1 MVDAPGWPT
10 ASAASPFI
18 WALLMV
24 SNSDH
29 DTIAMSLLSTLSL
42 NDAPINSSVDTLQC
56 SGDGQIAVV
65 TRSVVY
71 VVTPNFDTKTE
82 SNPGNI
88 EPNSSTGAFTWFRTA
103 VHDVDKAR
111 AWAEHNEGSELW
123 NLHGKQLHGLP
134 AGSTNLEVTLTNNM
148 EVFVWA
154 PVKNPLNGKWIKIQ
168 NITEDQISAYDQENL
183 MLTDDV
189 LRCQTCSIAWSSS
202 NREDDLSSPLDAKSS
217 LLALGSRFGDLNLFY
232 WDSDMHKARHCLTC
246 HVEEAWVT
254 SLAWSQW
261 KPVDAGNSGE
271 HGISCMRPN
280 AEEPYSAFKLPKVIE
295 ADARSITAM
304 TFAVTCGD
312 LQLQLAVA
320 KPGFV
325 QLYRQSG
332 LSDSQTPEGTSLQ
345 TVLLSVARTSL
356 GSTPIATC
364 TGLYYLSE
372 DRLVVILAEGSFNV
386 VADASGM
393 AHLEDDNNK
402 PDRMIGY
409 CDNRVMR
416 RLTEAAEEGPLNQ
429 AEYARIYGVRPI
441 GSGRHI
447 VWTQM
452 VLQPYDLSFRVQA
465 NFRTRVCVAK
475 LWDQETDSNS
485 RIVSLVNAV
494 QQKPKS
500 IAYSS
505 PTALLREVVFETL
518 DSALITLVA
527 PRILPLLA
535 PDWEPATSD
544 ESQVIGPA
552 GTGMPY
558 LFVHRTRMKF
568 SLALFILNRSGLP
581 DELVKMFR
589 AVHDKL
595 LELLAAL
602 NTYNRFDQIIAEDN
616 VGDLGM
622 DMHIFKFVL
631 LYALFV

>member
-1 MVDAPGWPT
+1 MLKDWRTVGLGALEPAWQ
-10 ASAASPFI
+10 AATWSPSGLNNLGGC
-18 WALLMV
+18 LL
-24 SNSDH
+24 
-29 DTIAMSLLSTLSL
+29 
-42 NDAPINSSVDTLQC
+42 
-56 SGDGQIAVV
+56 
-65 TRSVVY
+65 
-71 VVTPNFDTKTE
+71 
-82 SNPGNI
+82 
-88 EPNSSTGAFTWFRTA
+88 
-103 VHDVDKAR
+103 
-111 AWAEHNEGSELW
+111 
-123 NLHGKQLHGLP
+123 
-134 AGSTNLEVTLTNNM
+134 VTLTNNM

-154 PVKNPLNGKWIKIQ
+154 PAKNPLNGKWIKIQ
-168 NITEDQISAYDQENL
+168 NITEDQMTAYDQGNL
-183 MLTDDV
+183 MQTDDV

-217 LLALGSRFGDLNLFY
+217 LLALGSRFGDLNF
-232 WDSDMHKARHCLTC
+232 WDSDMHKARRCLTC
-246 HVEEAWVT
+246 HVGEAWVT

-261 KPVDAGNSGE
+261 KPTDAGNSGKHVRAYLACGLSNGSVSILAIE
-271 HGISCMRPN
+271 YRPD
-280 AEEPYSAFKLPKVIE
+280 AEEPYSAFKLPEVIE

-312 LQLQLAVA
+312 RQLQLAVA

-332 LSDSQTPEGTSLQ
+332 LTDSQTPEGTSLQ
-345 TVLLSVARTSL
+345 TVLLSVAPTSL
-356 GSTPIATC
+356 GSTSIATC
-364 TGLYYLSE
+364 TGLYYLSSE
-372 DRLVVILAEGSFNV
+372 DRLVVVLAEGSFNV

-393 AHLEDDNNK
+393 AHLEEDNDK
-402 PDRMIGY
+402 SDRMIDY

-416 RLTEAAEEGPLNQ
+416 RLTEAAEEGPLGQ

-441 GSGRHI
+441 GSGRHV

-535 PDWEPATSD
+535 PDWEPAASD
-544 ESQVIGPA
+544 ESHVIGPA
-552 GTGMPY
+552 GTGIPY

-568 SLALFILNRSGLP
+568 SLTLFILNRSGLP

-589 AVHDKL
+589 AAHDKL

-602 NTYNRFDQIIAEDN
+602 NTYNRFDRILAEDN

-631 LYALFV
+631 LYALFI